1 MYQKKFFFFVIVLM
15 MLFTA
20 CSDQEETAREP
31 DNQEETRVE
40 VDMEESQTHDE
51 EEQKKAEEND
61 APMTIPEISAP
72 DVSPPKNIQ
81 PPEISAPEVSVSV
94 ENDSIIMEVPD
105 DLLFDFDDAT
115 LREDAKDLLAEIS
128 KELEDYSEADVE
140 IHGHTDNQGDPSY
153 NKRLSEDRAKAV
165 ESYFQE
171 REELDHLNFIT
182 KGFGET
188 VPLVSN
194 DSEENRA
201 KNRRVEILIYPFDD
215 D

>member
-1 MYQKKFFFFVIVLM
+1 M

-61 APMTIPEISAP
+61 APMTI
-72 DVSPPKNIQ
+72 
-81 PPEISAPEVSVSV
+81 PEISAPEVSVSV

>member
-188 VPLVSN
+188 KPLVSN
-194 DSEENRA
+194 DTEENRA
-201 KNRRVEILIYPFDD
+201 KNRRVEMIIHPNDD
-215 D
+215 K

>member
-20 CSDQEETAREP
+20 CSDQEETARAP

-105 DLLFDFDDAT
+105 DLLFDFDDST

-188 VPLVSN
+188 KPLVSN
-194 DSEENRA
+194 DTEENRA
-201 KNRRVEILIYPFDD
+201 KNRRVEMIIHPNDD
-215 D
+215 K